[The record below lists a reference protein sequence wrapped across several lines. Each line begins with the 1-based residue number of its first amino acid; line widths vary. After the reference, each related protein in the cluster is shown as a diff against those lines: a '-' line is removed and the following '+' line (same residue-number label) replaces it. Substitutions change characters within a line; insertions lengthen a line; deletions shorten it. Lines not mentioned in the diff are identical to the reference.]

1 MIGTSKRVT
10 PGRQPSE
17 PMSSHDVADVAA
29 VLNDHAWRWIVGAF
43 VVVVLLQL
51 ELIFNRPVNWDEFF
65 HLSEA
70 HAFRNGHLT
79 EVLQVLYARA
89 FFWLP
94 MLPFD
99 SIGQIQVA
107 RLFMLGFELA
117 TVMAIYGVARHF
129 VDNIPA
135 ALAALAYLTGGYIL
149 QHGFSY
155 RADPMAAAFLMGA
168 MWILVSSRL
177 DFRAIFAAAA
187 LAALA
192 LLSTI
197 KIIFY
202 IPAFAALAW
211 LRWREAVSPRVVLAR
226 LALLG
231 GATML
236 FSLLLL
242 TASIYSL
249 PVEGSGSVARTV
261 STSGTMMFDE
271 GLFPRGPYILGAI
284 ATAPLLAALLMGT
297 PSALIRAAIP
307 SRWRIVQFA
316 LLLPLASVVVYRNA
330 FPYFYVFIVP
340 PAAVAAAFAVKA
352 ILQRISV
359 PVLCVAFV
367 ANALVMSL
375 ATPRGV
381 LDNQREVIA
390 AVHRIFPE
398 PVAYFDFPGMIVDY
412 PKANFFMTTW
422 GMRKYWTGKEESFVD
437 VMAHKT
443 VPLLIL
449 NDETLTSNQTGPTP
463 VRVLKPA
470 DGLALRDAFIPHWGP
485 LWVAGRRFPSG
496 SAPQDFTI
504 YVPGPYTVEASS
516 ARIDG
521 RLIVPGQSLKLER
534 GIHRFEP
541 VQAGETRLRW
551 GNNLRRP
558 PVPYTGGPVFRD
570 F

>member
-1 MIGTSKRVT
+1 MGPLDKIIAPSRHPTGTA
-10 PGRQPSE
+10 PGGA
-17 PMSSHDVADVAA
+17 ADAPA
-29 VLNDHAWRWIVGAF
+29 TDQSLAWRWIVGAF
-43 VVVVLLQL
+43 IVAILLQL
-51 ELIFNRPVNWDEFF
+51 ELVFNRPVNWDEFF

-70 HAFRNGHLT
+70 HAFHNGHLT

-94 MLPFD
+94 MLSID
-99 SIGQIQVA
+99 SIGQIRVA

-117 TVMAIYGVARHF
+117 TVLSIYGIARHF
-129 VDNIPA
+129 VDRIPA
-135 ALAALAYLTGGYIL
+135 ALAALAYLTGGYVF

-168 MWILVSSRL
+168 MWILVSSRMGPK
-177 DFRAIFAAAA
+177 AILAAAV
-187 LAALA
+187 LGALA

-202 IPAFAALAW
+202 GPAFAALAW
-211 LRWREAVSPRVVLAR
+211 LRWRDAASPRVMLMR
-226 LALLG
+226 LAALG
-231 GATML
+231 AATIL
-236 FSLLLL
+236 FSLLFLA
-242 TASIYSL
+242 ASFYSL
-249 PVEGSGSVARTV
+249 PDAGGNSVARTV

-271 GLFPRGPYILGAI
+271 GLFPRAGYILGAI
-284 ATAPLLAALLMGT
+284 TTAPLLAALLMAT
-297 PSALIRAAIP
+297 PSALVRAPIG
-307 SRWRIVQFA
+307 SGKRIALFA
-316 LLLPLASVVVYRNA
+316 LLLPLASVVIYRNA

-340 PAAVAAAFAVKA
+340 PAAVAAAFALK
-352 ILQRISV
+352 
-359 PVLCVAFV
+359 PVLERIPVPILCIAFL

-422 GMRKYWTGKEESFVD
+422 GMRKYWDDKEEPFVD
-437 VMAHKT
+437 VMARVT

-449 NDETLTSNQTGPTP
+449 NDATLTSNQTGSAPT
-463 VRVLKPA
+463 RVLLPA
-470 DGLALRDAFIPHWGP
+470 DGRALREAFIPHWGP
-485 LWVAGRRFPSG
+485 LWVAGRRFAAD
-496 SAPQDFTI
+496 SAAQDFAV
-504 YVPGPYTVEASS
+504 YVPGTYTLEASA

-521 RLIVPGQSLKLER
+521 RLIAPGQTVVLER

-541 VQAGETRLRW
+541 VDPGETRLRW
-551 GNNLRRP
+551 GNHLMRP
-558 PVPYTGGPVFRD
+558 SAPYTGGPVFKD

>member
-1 MIGTSKRVT
+1 MIGTSGRVA
-10 PGRQPSE
+10 PWRQTNQVISE
-17 PMSSHDVADVAA
+17 GGLADTAA
-29 VLNDHAWRWIVGAF
+29 VLQDPAWRWIFGAF
-43 VVVVLLQL
+43 LVAVLLQL

-94 MLPFD
+94 MLPLD

-107 RLFMLGFELA
+107 RLFMLGFELV
-117 TVMAIYGVARHF
+117 TVLAIYGVARHF

-135 ALAALAYLTGGYIL
+135 ALAALAYLTGGYIF

-168 MWILVSSRL
+168 MWILVSSRMGPK
-177 DFRAIFAAAA
+177 AVITAAA
-187 LAALA
+187 LLALA

-197 KIIFY
+197 KSIFY
-202 IPAFAALAW
+202 VLAFAALAW
-211 LRWREAVSPRVVLAR
+211 LRWRDAASRRSMVMQLT
-226 LALLG
+226 LLG
-231 GATML
+231 GTTIL

-242 TASIYSL
+242 AASLYTVPSA
-249 PVEGSGSVARTV
+249 GSGSIARTV

-271 GLFPRGPYILGAI
+271 GFFPRAGYILGAI
-284 ATAPLLAALLMGT
+284 ATAPLLAALLMAT
-297 PSALIRAAIP
+297 PSALIRAPIQ
-307 SRWRIVQFA
+307 SHWRIVLFA
-316 LLLPLASVVVYRNA
+316 LLLPLASLVLYRNA

-352 ILQRISV
+352 ILRRMSV
-359 PVLCVAFV
+359 MVLCVAFV
-367 ANALVMSL
+367 ANALVVSL
-375 ATPRGV
+375 ATPRSV

-422 GMRKYWTGKEESFVD
+422 GMRKYWNGKEESFAD
-437 VMAHKT
+437 VLARKT

-449 NDETLTSNQTGPTP
+449 NDETLTRNQTGPAP
-463 VRVLKPA
+463 VRVLQPA
-470 DGLALRDAFIPHWGP
+470 DGRVLRDTFIPHWGP
-485 LWVAGRRFPSG
+485 LWVAGRRFAAG
-496 SAPQDFTI
+496 SPAQDFAI
-504 YVPGPYTVEASS
+504 HVPGPYTIEASA

-521 RLIVPGQSLKLER
+521 RLIAPGQSIRLER
-534 GIHRFEP
+534 GVHRFEP
-541 VQAGETRLRW
+541 VRSGETRLRW
-551 GNNLRRP
+551 GNQLARP
-558 PVPYTGGPVFRD
+558 AVPYAGGAVFKD